1 MKQQTTA
8 FLIDSDAASVSQI
21 NSTLM
26 NMEGNVRLVG
36 AARNLQEG
44 MQAIQTSSPHI
55 VILEVN
61 DLERGTR
68 ETELLLSRCPQSTA
82 FISSAAMSPEWIL
95 KLIRA
100 GASEYLT
107 RPVPAAELVDAIN
120 KVARQRTAKNLHASN
135 CGTVFSVYHPSGGVG
150 TTTIAV
156 NLAAMLAAQGHSTVL
171 VDLNLYSG
179 DVSAF
184 LDLSPR
190 YTLTDVMP
198 KAGQID
204 ASFLKSVIA
213 PHPSGMHVLEG
224 PTHMEEANQITTE
237 LLQEVIGVL
246 RTTFEYTVID
256 TGGELFG
263 CNLATFKL
271 SDRILFATIL
281 TVPCLRTAKRYLTA
295 MADVGFGPDRVKL
308 VVNRYLPR
316 DDIKISDAEKVLR
329 TKAYHMLPNNYADLK
344 TSVNKGV
351 PLALYLP
358 KSSFSKSMDQMARQL
373 CQDSARLRTGTIGVM
388 T

>member
-1 MKQQTTA
+1 MKQQLTA
-8 FLIDSDAASVSQI
+8 FLIDSDTASASKI
-21 NSTLM
+21 NSTLTS
-26 NMEGNVRLVG
+26 MEGEVRLLG

-44 MQAIQTSSPHI
+44 MQAIQASNPNI
-55 VILEVN
+55 VILEVS

-68 ETELLLSRCPQSTA
+68 ETELLLSRCPQSAA

-100 GASEYLT
+100 GATEYLH
-107 RPVPAAELVDAIN
+107 RPVLAAELIDAVK
-120 KVARQRTAKNLHASN
+120 KVARRRTVKNLHAPN
-135 CGTVFSVYHPSGGVG
+135 TGTVFSVYHPSGGVG

-156 NLAAMLAAQGHSTVL
+156 NLAAMLAAQGHSTAL

-184 LDLSPR
+184 LDLAPR

-198 KAGQID
+198 KAGKID

-213 PHPSGMHVLEG
+213 PHPSGVHVLDG
-224 PTHMEEANQITTE
+224 PDRLAEANPIAPE
-237 LLQEVIGVL
+237 FLQEVIGVL
-246 RTTFEYTVID
+246 RTIFEYTVID

-263 CNLATFKL
+263 CNLATFEL
-271 SDRILFATIL
+271 SDRILFTTVL
-281 TVPCLRTAKRYLTA
+281 TVPGLRTAKRYLTA
-295 MADVGFGPDRVKL
+295 MAEVGLGPDRVKL

-329 TKAYHMLPNNYADLK
+329 TKAYHTLPNNYADLR
-344 TSVNKGV
+344 TSVTKGM
-351 PLALYLP
+351 PLALYLTR
-358 KSSFSKSMDQMARQL
+358 SSFSKSMDQLARQL
-373 CQDSARLRTGTIGVM
+373 CLDSTR
-388 T
+388 

>member
-1 MKQQTTA
+1 MKQQITA
-8 FLIDSDAASVSQI
+8 FLIDSDTASASKI

-26 NMEGNVRLVG
+26 SMEGEARLLG

-44 MQAIQTSSPHI
+44 MQAIQASNPNI

-61 DLERGTR
+61 DLERGTK
-68 ETELLLSRCPQSTA
+68 ETELLLSRCPQSAA

-100 GASEYLT
+100 GASEYLS
-107 RPVPAAELVDAIN
+107 RPILAAELIDAVN
-120 KVARQRTAKNLHASN
+120 KVARRRTVKHAPN
-135 CGTVFSVYHPSGGVG
+135 TGTVFSVYHPSGGVG

-156 NLAAMLAAQGHSTVL
+156 NLAAMLSAQGHSTAL

-184 LDLSPR
+184 LDLTPR
-190 YTLTDVMP
+190 YTLADVMP

-213 PHPSGMHVLEG
+213 PHPSGVHVLDCPGHVAE
-224 PTHMEEANQITTE
+224 TNRITTE
-237 LLQEVIGVL
+237 LLQEVIDVL
-246 RTTFEYTVID
+246 RTIFEYTVID

-263 CNLATFKL
+263 CNLATFNL
-271 SDRILFATIL
+271 SNRILFATVL

-295 MADVGFGPDRVKL
+295 MADVGLGPDRVKL

-316 DDIKISDAEKVLR
+316 DDIRISDAEKVLR
-329 TKAYHMLPNNYADLK
+329 TKAYHMLPNNYTDHK

-351 PLALYLP
+351 PLALYLTR
-358 KSSFSKSMDQMARQL
+358 SSFSKSMDQLARQL
-373 CQDSARLRTGTIGVM
+373 CQDSTR
-388 T
+388 